1 MLASPLEQDTKV
13 DITDLTHA
21 SVAGNG
27 VFDVLMRAV
36 NAHLQKEWSAN
47 RLKGTEYSTVYL
59 GALESTMNAS
69 LQFLLARDKTN
80 AELDILKQQLVNLK
94 VEEANAI
101 KQGLQLVAQT
111 AQTTQQTSNL
121 LLEAGN
127 ITKQG
132 TVLTNQ
138 AAQIAQET
146 IKSAAQT
153 SLITKQELQVVAET
167 LNVPKQGQLIDANR
181 LQTEAQTTI
190 ANTQS
195 AQDLLV
201 KQAQV
206 VSMGKDDEVKVKQ
219 ALQIAAQTSLTNKQ
233 ELQVVAETLNVP
245 KQGELIDAQKNV
257 QTQQK
262 LNLEAQKLNIPKE
275 GALVDA
281 QKSLTDQKLLT
292 EQDALLTATAQRF
305 VLMAQANGFNADAKQ
320 KAAEILLKGFSVI
333 ATTNDLTEI
342 QSAAYGVSTTKVKAA
357 LDALV
362 P

>member
-167 LNVPKQGQLIDANR
+167 LNVPKQG
-181 LQTEAQTTI
+181 
-190 ANTQS
+190 
-195 AQDLLV
+195 
-201 KQAQV
+201 
-206 VSMGKDDEVKVKQ
+206 
-219 ALQIAAQTSLTNKQ
+219 
-233 ELQVVAETLNVP
+233 
-245 KQGELIDAQKNV
+245 ELIDAQKNV

>member
-13 DITDLTHA
+13 DINDLTHA
-21 SVAGNG
+21 SVEGNG

-94 VEEANAI
+94 VEEINAG
-101 KQGLQLVAQT
+101 KQGVL
-111 AQTTQQTSNL
+111 
-121 LLEAGN
+121 
-127 ITKQG
+127 
-132 TVLTNQ
+132 LTNQ
-138 AAQIAQET
+138 AAQIA
-146 IKSAAQT
+146 AQT
-153 SLITKQELQVVAET
+153 SLTTKQELQVVAET
-167 LNVPKQGQLIDANR
+167 LNVPKQGA
-181 LQTEAQTTI
+181 
-190 ANTQS
+190 
-195 AQDLLV
+195 
-201 KQAQV
+201 
-206 VSMGKDDEVKVKQ
+206 
-219 ALQIAAQTSLTNKQ
+219 
-233 ELQVVAETLNVP
+233 
-245 KQGELIDAQKNV
+245 LIDAQKDV
-257 QTQQK
+257 QVQQK

-281 QKSLTDQKLLT
+281 QRALTDQKLLT
-292 EQDALLTATAQRF
+292 EQDALLTAAAQRF

-320 KAAEILLKGFSVI
+320 KAAEILLKGFSVV
-333 ATTNDLTEI
+333 ATTNDLTQI
-342 QSAAYGVSTTKVKAA
+342 QSADYGVSTTKVKAA

>member
-13 DITDLTHA
+13 DINDLTHA
-21 SVAGNG
+21 SVEGNG

-94 VEEANAI
+94 VDEANAI
-101 KQGLQLVAQT
+101 KQGLQLTAQT
-111 AQTTQQTSNL
+111 AQTTQQTANL
-121 LLEAGN
+121 LLEAAN

-132 TVLTNQ
+132 AVLTNQ

-146 IKSAAQT
+146 AKSAAQT
-153 SLITKQELQVVAET
+153 SLTTKQELQVVAET
-167 LNVPKQGQLIDANR
+167 LNVPKQG
-181 LQTEAQTTI
+181 T
-190 ANTQS
+190 
-195 AQDLLV
+195 
-201 KQAQV
+201 
-206 VSMGKDDEVKVKQ
+206 
-219 ALQIAAQTSLTNKQ
+219 
-233 ELQVVAETLNVP
+233 
-245 KQGELIDAQKNV
+245 LIDAQKDV
-257 QTQQK
+257 QAQQK

-281 QKSLTDQKLLT
+281 QRALTDQKLLT
-292 EQDALLTATAQRF
+292 EQDALLTATAQRL
-305 VLMAQANGFNADAKQ
+305 VLMAQANGFTADAKQ
-320 KAAEILLKGFSVI
+320 KAAEILLKGFSVV

-342 QSAAYGVSTTKVKAA
+342 ESANYGVSTTKVKAA

>member
-21 SVAGNG
+21 SIEGNG

-80 AELDILKQQLVNLK
+80 AEIDILKQQLINLK

-101 KQGLQLVAQT
+101 KQGLHLVAQT
-111 AQTTQQTSNL
+111 AHTTQQTANL
-121 LLEAGN
+121 LKEADN
-127 ITKQG
+127 LTKQG
-132 TVLTNQ
+132 DVLTNQ
-138 AAQIAQET
+138 AAQIA
-146 IKSAAQT
+146 AQT
-153 SLITKQELQVVAET
+153 SLTTKQELQV
-167 LNVPKQGQLIDANR
+167 I
-181 LQTEAQTTI
+181 
-190 ANTQS
+190 
-195 AQDLLV
+195 
-201 KQAQV
+201 
-206 VSMGKDDEVKVKQ
+206 
-219 ALQIAAQTSLTNKQ
+219 
-233 ELQVVAETLNVP
+233 AETLNVP

-281 QKSLTDQKLLT
+281 QRALTDQKLLT
-292 EQDALLTATAQRF
+292 EQDALLTATAQRS
-305 VLMAQANGFNADAKQ
+305 VLTAQATGFANDAKQ
-320 KAAEILLKGFSVI
+320 KAAEIMIKGFNVV
-333 ATTNDLTEI
+333 ATTNDLTQI
-342 QSAAYGVSTTKVKAA
+342 QSADYGVSTTKVKAA

>member
-21 SVAGNG
+21 SVEGNG

-69 LQFLLARDKTN
+69 LQFLLAKDKTN
-80 AELDILKQQLVNLK
+80 AEIDILKQQLVNLK
-94 VEEANAI
+94 VDETNAI
-101 KQGLQLVAQT
+101 KQGLLLDKQLDDLVAATALKTQQKANLADELLT
-111 AQTTQQTSNL
+111 NAQQRSNLVTEQARIAAQTTQIN
-121 LLEAGN
+121 
-127 ITKQG
+127 
-132 TVLTNQ
+132 
-138 AAQIAQET
+138 
-146 IKSAAQT
+146 
-153 SLITKQELQVVAET
+153 AET
-167 LNVPKQGQLIDANR
+167 LNVPKQGLLIDAQKETQ
-181 LQTEAQTTI
+181 LQQKLNLANDLLTATQQRTNLVSENQAIIAKT
-190 ANTQS
+190 ANT
-195 AQDLLV
+195 AQQTANLLV
-201 KQAQV
+201 
-206 VSMGKDDEVKVKQ
+206 E
-219 ALQIAAQTSLTNKQ
+219 AANI
-233 ELQVVAETLNVP
+233 P

-281 QKSLTDQKLLT
+281 QKALTDQKLLT
-292 EQDALLTATAQRF
+292 EQDALLTATAQRSVLSAQTAGF
-305 VLMAQANGFNADAKQ
+305 VNDAKQ
-320 KAAEILLKGFSVI
+320 KAAEIMIKGFSVVS
-333 ATTNDLTEI
+333 TTNDLTQI
-342 QSAAYGVSTTKVKAA
+342 QSADYGVSTTKVKAA

>member
-21 SVAGNG
+21 SVEGNG

-94 VEEANAI
+94 VDEANAI
-101 KQGLQLVAQT
+101 KQGLQLTAQT
-111 AQTTQQTSNL
+111 AQTTQQTANL
-121 LLEAGN
+121 LLEAEN

-132 TVLTNQ
+132 ALLTNQ
-138 AAQIAQET
+138 AAQIA
-146 IKSAAQT
+146 AQT
-153 SLITKQELQVVAET
+153 SLTTKQELQVVAET
-167 LNVPKQGQLIDANR
+167 LNVPKQG
-181 LQTEAQTTI
+181 T
-190 ANTQS
+190 
-195 AQDLLV
+195 
-201 KQAQV
+201 
-206 VSMGKDDEVKVKQ
+206 
-219 ALQIAAQTSLTNKQ
+219 
-233 ELQVVAETLNVP
+233 
-245 KQGELIDAQKNV
+245 LIDAQKDV
-257 QTQQK
+257 QVQQK

-281 QKSLTDQKLLT
+281 QKVLT
-292 EQDALLTATAQRF
+292 EQKVLAEIDASLTAAAQRS
-305 VLMAQANGFNADAKQ
+305 VLAAQATGFANDAKQ
-320 KAAEILLKGFSVI
+320 KAAEIMIKAFSVVS
-333 ATTNDLTEI
+333 TTNDLTQI
-342 QSAAYGVSTTKVKAA
+342 QSADYGVSTTKVKAA

>member
-21 SVAGNG
+21 SVEGNG

-101 KQGLQLVAQT
+101 KQGV
-111 AQTTQQTSNL
+111 
-121 LLEAGN
+121 
-127 ITKQG
+127 
-132 TVLTNQ
+132 VLTNQ
-138 AAQIAQET
+138 AAQIA
-146 IKSAAQT
+146 AQT
-153 SLITKQELQVVAET
+153 SLTTKQELQVVAET

-181 LQTEAQTTI
+181 LNTEAQTII

-195 AQDLLV
+195 AQDLLN

-206 VSMGKDDEVKVKQ
+206 VSMGKDDEVKTKQ
-219 ALQIAAQTSLTNKQ
+219 ALQIAAQTLLVGKQ
-233 ELQVVAETLNVP
+233 ELQVIAETLNVP
-245 KQGELIDAQKNV
+245 KQGALIDAQKDV
-257 QTQQK
+257 QVQQK

-281 QKSLTDQKLLT
+281 QKALTDQKLLT
-292 EQDALLTATAQRF
+292 EQDALLTATAQRS
-305 VLMAQANGFNADAKQ
+305 VLTAQATGFANDAKQ
-320 KAAEILLKGFSVI
+320 KAAEIMIKGFSVVS
-333 ATTNDLTEI
+333 TTNDLSETK
-342 QSAAYGVSTTKVKAA
+342 SADYGVSTTKVKAA

>member
-21 SVAGNG
+21 SVEGGG

-101 KQGLQLVAQT
+101 KQGV
-111 AQTTQQTSNL
+111 
-121 LLEAGN
+121 
-127 ITKQG
+127 
-132 TVLTNQ
+132 VLTNQ
-138 AAQIAQET
+138 AAQIA
-146 IKSAAQT
+146 AQT
-153 SLITKQELQVVAET
+153 SLTTKQELQVVAET

-181 LQTEAQTTI
+181 LNTETQTII

-195 AQDLLV
+195 AQDLLN
-201 KQAQV
+201 KRAQV
-206 VSMGKDDEVKVKQ
+206 VSMGKDDEVKTKQ
-219 ALQIAAQTSLTNKQ
+219 ALQIAAQTLLVGKQ
-233 ELQVVAETLNVP
+233 ELQVIAETLNVP
-245 KQGELIDAQKNV
+245 KQGALIDAQKDV
-257 QTQQK
+257 QVQQK

-275 GALVDA
+275 GDLVDA
-281 QKSLTDQKLLT
+281 QKALTDQKKLT
-292 EQDALLTATAQRF
+292 EIDALLTATAQRS
-305 VLMAQANGFNADAKQ
+305 VLTAQATGFANDAKQ
-320 KAAEILLKGFSVI
+320 KAAEIMIKGFSVVS
-333 ATTNDLTEI
+333 TTNDLTQI
-342 QSAAYGVSTTKVKAA
+342 QSADYGVSTTKVKAA

>member
-1 MLASPLEQDTKV
+1 MLAFPLEQDTKV

-21 SVAGNG
+21 SIEGNG

-101 KQGLQLVAQT
+101 KQGA
-111 AQTTQQTSNL
+111 
-121 LLEAGN
+121 
-127 ITKQG
+127 
-132 TVLTNQ
+132 VLTNQ
-138 AAQIAQET
+138 AAQIA
-146 IKSAAQT
+146 AQT
-153 SLITKQELQVVAET
+153 SLTTKQELQVVAET
-167 LNVPKQGQLIDANR
+167 LNVPKQG
-181 LQTEAQTTI
+181 T
-190 ANTQS
+190 
-195 AQDLLV
+195 
-201 KQAQV
+201 
-206 VSMGKDDEVKVKQ
+206 
-219 ALQIAAQTSLTNKQ
+219 
-233 ELQVVAETLNVP
+233 
-245 KQGELIDAQKNV
+245 LIDAQKDV
-257 QTQQK
+257 QVQQK

-281 QKSLTDQKLLT
+281 QRALTDQKLLT
-292 EQDALLTATAQRF
+292 EQDALLTATAQRS
-305 VLMAQANGFNADAKQ
+305 VLTAQATGFANDAKQ
-320 KAAEILLKGFSVI
+320 KAAEILLKGFNVV
-333 ATTNDLTEI
+333 ATTNDLTQI
-342 QSAAYGVSTTKVKAA
+342 QSADYGVSTTKVKAA

>member
-21 SVAGNG
+21 SVEGNG

-94 VEEANAI
+94 VDEANAI
-101 KQGLQLVAQT
+101 KQGLQLTAQT
-111 AQTTQQTSNL
+111 AQTTQQTANL
-121 LLEAGN
+121 LLEAEN

-132 TVLTNQ
+132 ALLTNQ
-138 AAQIAQET
+138 AAQIA
-146 IKSAAQT
+146 AQT
-153 SLITKQELQVVAET
+153 SLTTKQELQVVAET
-167 LNVPKQGQLIDANR
+167 LNVPKQG
-181 LQTEAQTTI
+181 T
-190 ANTQS
+190 
-195 AQDLLV
+195 
-201 KQAQV
+201 
-206 VSMGKDDEVKVKQ
+206 
-219 ALQIAAQTSLTNKQ
+219 
-233 ELQVVAETLNVP
+233 
-245 KQGELIDAQKNV
+245 LIDAQKDV
-257 QTQQK
+257 QVQQK

-281 QKSLTDQKLLT
+281 QRALTDQKLLT
-292 EQDALLTATAQRF
+292 EQDALLTATAQRS
-305 VLMAQANGFNADAKQ
+305 VLTAQATGFANDAKQ
-320 KAAEILLKGFSVI
+320 KAAEIMIKGFSVVS
-333 ATTNDLTEI
+333 TTNDLTEI
-342 QSAAYGVSTTKVKAA
+342 QSANYGVSTAKVKAA

>member
-13 DITDLTHA
+13 DINDLTHA
-21 SVAGNG
+21 SVEGNG

-94 VEEANAI
+94 VDEANAI
-101 KQGLQLVAQT
+101 KQGLQLTAQT
-111 AQTTQQTSNL
+111 AQTTQQTANL
-121 LLEAGN
+121 LLEAAN

-132 TVLTNQ
+132 AVLTNQ

-146 IKSAAQT
+146 AKSAAQT
-153 SLITKQELQVVAET
+153 SLTTKQELQVVAET
-167 LNVPKQGQLIDANR
+167 LNVPKQG
-181 LQTEAQTTI
+181 T
-190 ANTQS
+190 
-195 AQDLLV
+195 
-201 KQAQV
+201 
-206 VSMGKDDEVKVKQ
+206 
-219 ALQIAAQTSLTNKQ
+219 
-233 ELQVVAETLNVP
+233 
-245 KQGELIDAQKNV
+245 LIDAQKDV
-257 QTQQK
+257 QAQQK

-281 QKSLTDQKLLT
+281 QRALTDQKLLT

-320 KAAEILLKGFSVI
+320 KAAEILLKGFSVV

-342 QSAAYGVSTTKVKAA
+342 ESANYGVSTTKVKAA

>member
-21 SVAGNG
+21 SVEGNG

-80 AELDILKQQLVNLK
+80 AEIDILKQQLVNLK

-101 KQGLQLVAQT
+101 KQGAW
-111 AQTTQQTSNL
+111 
-121 LLEAGN
+121 
-127 ITKQG
+127 
-132 TVLTNQ
+132 LTNQ
-138 AAQIAQET
+138 AAQIA
-146 IKSAAQT
+146 AQT
-153 SLITKQELQVVAET
+153 SLVTKQELQVVAET
-167 LNVPKQGQLIDANR
+167 LNVPKQG
-181 LQTEAQTTI
+181 T
-190 ANTQS
+190 
-195 AQDLLV
+195 
-201 KQAQV
+201 
-206 VSMGKDDEVKVKQ
+206 
-219 ALQIAAQTSLTNKQ
+219 
-233 ELQVVAETLNVP
+233 
-245 KQGELIDAQKNV
+245 LIDAQKDV
-257 QTQQK
+257 QVQQK

-281 QKSLTDQKLLT
+281 QKALTDQKKLT
-292 EQDALLTATAQRF
+292 EIDALLTATAQRS
-305 VLMAQANGFNADAKQ
+305 VLTAQATGFANDAKQ
-320 KAAEILLKGFSVI
+320 KAAEIMIKGFSVVS
-333 ATTNDLTEI
+333 TTNDLTQI
-342 QSAAYGVSTTKVKAA
+342 QSADYGVSTTKVKAA

>member
-21 SVAGNG
+21 SVEGNG

-94 VEEANAI
+94 VDEANAI
-101 KQGLQLVAQT
+101 KQGVIL
-111 AQTTQQTSNL
+111 N
-121 LLEAGN
+121 
-127 ITKQG
+127 
-132 TVLTNQ
+132 NQ
-138 AAQIAQET
+138 AAQIIQET
-146 IKSAAQT
+146 AKSAAQT
-153 SLITKQELQVVAET
+153 SLVGKQELQVIAET

-181 LQTEAQTTI
+181 LNTEAQT
-190 ANTQS
+190 
-195 AQDLLV
+195 LLV
-201 KQAQV
+201 
-206 VSMGKDDEVKVKQ
+206 G
-219 ALQIAAQTSLTNKQ
+219 KQ
-233 ELQVVAETLNVP
+233 ELQVIAETLNVP
-245 KQGELIDAQKNV
+245 KQGTLVDAQKDV
-257 QTQQK
+257 QVQQK

-281 QKSLTDQKLLT
+281 QKALTDQKLLT

-305 VLMAQANGFNADAKQ
+305 VLMAQANGFANDAKQ
-320 KAAEILLKGFSVI
+320 KAAEIMIKGFSIVS
-333 ATTNDLTEI
+333 TTNDLTQI
-342 QSAAYGVSTTKVKAA
+342 QSADYGVSTTKVKAA

>member
-13 DITDLTHA
+13 GITDLTHA
-21 SVAGNG
+21 SVEGNG

-94 VEEANAI
+94 VEEINAGKQGILLDKQATDLDAATALKVQQRLNAIDELLTASQQRTNLASENLGIISRTAISNQQLLNLQVEKDNAI
-101 KQGLQLVAQT
+101 KQGLQLT
-111 AQTTQQTSNL
+111 AQTL
-121 LLEAGN
+121 LVG
-127 ITKQG
+127 
-132 TVLTNQ
+132 
-138 AAQIAQET
+138 
-146 IKSAAQT
+146 
-153 SLITKQELQVVAET
+153 KQELQVIAET
-167 LNVPKQGQLIDANR
+167 LNIPKQGA
-181 LQTEAQTTI
+181 
-190 ANTQS
+190 
-195 AQDLLV
+195 
-201 KQAQV
+201 
-206 VSMGKDDEVKVKQ
+206 
-219 ALQIAAQTSLTNKQ
+219 
-233 ELQVVAETLNVP
+233 
-245 KQGELIDAQKNV
+245 LIDAQKDV
-257 QTQQK
+257 QDQQK

-281 QKSLTDQKLLT
+281 QRALTDQKLLT

-320 KAAEILLKGFSVI
+320 KAAEILLKGFSVV

-342 QSAAYGVSTTKVKAA
+342 QSANYGVSTTKVKAA

>member
-13 DITDLTHA
+13 DINDLTHA
-21 SVAGNG
+21 SVEGNG

-94 VEEANAI
+94 VEEINAG
-101 KQGLQLVAQT
+101 KQGVL
-111 AQTTQQTSNL
+111 
-121 LLEAGN
+121 
-127 ITKQG
+127 
-132 TVLTNQ
+132 LTNQ
-138 AAQIAQET
+138 AAQIA
-146 IKSAAQT
+146 AQT
-153 SLITKQELQVVAET
+153 SLTTKQELQVVAET

-181 LQTEAQTTI
+181 LNTEAQTII

-195 AQDLLV
+195 AQDLLN

-206 VSMGKDDEVKVKQ
+206 VSMGKDDEVKTKQ
-219 ALQIAAQTSLTNKQ
+219 ALQIA
-233 ELQVVAETLNVP
+233 AETLNVP
-245 KQGELIDAQKNV
+245 KQGTLIDAQKEV
-257 QTQQK
+257 QLQQK
-262 LNLEAQKLNIPKE
+262 TNLATENTNLTHTGNLTLANITSQEKQSDLL
-275 GALVDA
+275 A
-281 QKSLTDQKLLT
+281 QKLLT
-292 EQDALLTATAQRF
+292 ERDALLTATAQRS
-305 VLMAQANGFNADAKQ
+305 VLTAQATGFANDAKQ
-320 KAAEILLKGFSVI
+320 KAAEIMIKGFSVV
-333 ATTNDLTEI
+333 ANTNDLTKIE
-342 QSAAYGVSTTKVKAA
+342 SAEYGVSSAKVKAA